1 MSEPSPT
8 WAVETIKRVAN
19 GQRRHPRLWRLA
31 TEIQHEAGKLAHL
44 VEDPPA
50 GCDDP
55 FATDAVLL
63 RIAAIRRLLDE
74 SVMLVVFQDGG
85 GNHAAE

>member
-19 GQRRHPRLWRLA
+19 GQRRHPGLWRLV

-50 GCDDP
+50 GSDDP

-74 SVMLVVFQDGG
+74 TVLVAVSPHEG
-85 GNHAAE
+85 GNHVTE

>member
-31 TEIQHEAGKLAHL
+31 TEIQHEASRLAHL

-50 GCDDP
+50 GSDDA
-55 FATDAVLL
+55 FDSDEVL
-63 RIAAIRRLLDE
+63 RRVAAIRRLLDDA
-74 SVMLVVFQDGG
+74 VMVVVFNEGG
-85 GNHAAE
+85 DHAAE